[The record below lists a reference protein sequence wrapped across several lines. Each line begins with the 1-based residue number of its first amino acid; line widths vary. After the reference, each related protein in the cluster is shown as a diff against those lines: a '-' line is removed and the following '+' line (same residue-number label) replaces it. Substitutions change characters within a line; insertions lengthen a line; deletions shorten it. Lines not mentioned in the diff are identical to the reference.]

1 MTATFDGTTR
11 AKGEPMNEREE
22 LANILRKRS
31 ILKGDFTLASGRK
44 SSYYI
49 NGKMTTLYSR
59 GLHLAAK
66 LLLDRFEEIEYDAF
80 AGPTIGAD
88 PIIGALLSL
97 AAERDLDREGLL
109 IRKEA
114 KDHGTKNLIEGN
126 LKQGM
131 RVILLEDV
139 ATTGGSLLKAARAI
153 EAGGGAIAGVYTI
166 VDREEGAE
174 TNLAE
179 AGYRFLSLFKVKELL

>member
-1 MTATFDGTTR
+1 
-11 AKGEPMNEREE
+11 MNEREE
-22 LANILRKRS
+22 LGNILRKRS

-49 NGKMTTLYSR
+49 NGKMTTLHSR

-66 LLLDRFEEIEYDAF
+66 LLLDGFESVEYDAF

-97 AAERDLDREGLL
+97 AAQRGLDREGLL

-114 KDHGTKNLIEGN
+114 KDHGTKNLVEGN
-126 LKQGM
+126 LRKGM
-131 RVILLEDV
+131 RIILLEDV

-153 EAGGGAIAGVYTI
+153 EAGGGVIAGVYTI

-174 TNLAE
+174 ANLAE
-179 AGYRFLSLFKVKELL
+179 AGYRFSSLFKVKELL